1 MSSRH
6 IEGCEPDEIVVSI
19 LEEQDQGDE
28 DGFQVIGSAGEE
40 SRGQWPEV
48 DAGRHDGVIQPDLPL
63 IRQLRPEFEE
73 QAPQAVPHGPQ
84 ILAITQHEEHLE
96 QRDRRSAR
104 RTEGLQGQGDL
115 LLVQET

>member
-1 MSSRH
+1 MGSRH
-6 IEGCEPDEIVVSI
+6 IEGCEPGEIVVSI
-19 LEEQDQGDE
+19 LKEQHQGDE
-28 DGFQVIGSAGEE
+28 DGFQVIGGAGKE
-40 SRGQWPEV
+40 SGGQWPEV